1 MQALHMKVVATK
13 KAGGGGG
20 GRRKRRRGRREKKGV
35 LLLLYFVSVAL
46 LCFACLLS
54 FFLSFLGYL
63 CVHVC
68 VCVCVF
74 PLLFCSFFGVVFLF
88 FLVWLVLCERRNC
101 FFALEGLG
109 KVCCFSLGNSTFF

>member
-1 MQALHMKVVATK
+1 
-13 KAGGGGG
+13 
-20 GRRKRRRGRREKKGV
+20 
-35 LLLLYFVSVAL
+35 L

-63 CVHVC
+63 CVHVCVC